1 MADRV
6 KRVRRRPQLEALKE
20 RDQVAADTARRYCPE
35 TDCVIEL
42 KPWERT
48 HRGLHRCA
56 TYDEY
61 EAWEGA
67 PGHLRP
73 SHFDSPWMWGKVG
86 TPFRLGDLHEVR
98 DAALGMV
105 VAAHSRPED
114 IDEYEA
120 VVRRLQ
126 AGMAV
131 R

>member
-35 TDCVIEL
+35 TGCVIEL
-42 KPWERT
+42 KPWERS
-48 HRGLHRCA
+48 HLGLHRRCEF
-56 TYDEY
+56 DD
-61 EAWEGA
+61 W
-67 PGHLRP
+67 GH
-73 SHFDSPWMWGKVG
+73 DGVWPWMWGKVG

-114 IDEYEA
+114 IDEYET

-126 AGMAV
+126 AGHGV